1 VVVAAETKPDPSL
14 TTAREA
20 VIAANLFTAIAA
32 PDLISALSILVIVF
46 VSASIDLLVNTSEV
60 FVPTSVV
67 VAVGSDNTPVFDI
80 VDITGAVNVL
90 LVNVTALSSSTS
102 VPVASGAES
111 VRVVPVVIFPAFNAI
126 FLVLSALSDIVKPSS

>member
-1 VVVAAETKPDPSL
+1 
-14 TTAREA
+14 
-20 VIAANLFTAIAA
+20 
-32 PDLISALSILVIVF
+32 
-46 VSASIDLLVNTSEV
+46 
-60 FVPTSVV
+60 V
-67 VAVGSDNTPVFDI
+67 VAVGSVNTPVFDI

-90 LVNVTALSSSTS
+90 FDKVAVLSSNTS